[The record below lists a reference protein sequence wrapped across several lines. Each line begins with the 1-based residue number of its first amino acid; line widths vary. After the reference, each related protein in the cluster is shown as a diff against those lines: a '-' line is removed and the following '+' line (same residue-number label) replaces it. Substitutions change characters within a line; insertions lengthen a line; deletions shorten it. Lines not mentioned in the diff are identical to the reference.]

1 MGAVGFFTVLGVNPK
16 AQTCPEQPSFPTD
29 SNPSDPIAALW
40 SPNLLWEVGDYGR
53 DSGKHQEQE
62 KNPFLATGLHLSSHH
77 CINHF
82 TARASISD
90 TISQA

>member
-1 MGAVGFFTVLGVNPK
+1 MQKWGQRASSLSLGSIQKPRP
-16 AQTCPEQPSFPTD
+16 AQSSLPLPTD

-40 SPNLLWEVGDYGR
+40 SPNLLWEVGDSGR

-77 CINHF
+77 CMCLDQSLHC
-82 TARASISD
+82 
-90 TISQA
+90 